1 MEHTTSATEL
11 TPVHVEPNGSGG
23 TDVWLRANIATVE
36 VENDDGT
43 TQTMW
48 VADEVHGIVSGTPS
62 ASEIEED
69 FDAWWDDFRRA
80 SMTVPERIEEAYA
93 MAERAQAQAD
103 FTAIL
108 TDTEV
113 GE

>member
-1 MEHTTSATEL
+1 MYHTASATEL
-11 TPVHVEPNGSGG
+11 TPVLVEPNGSGG
-23 TDVWLRANIATVE
+23 ADVWLRTNIETRE
-36 VENDDGT
+36 EETDDGT
-43 TQTMW
+43 QTIW
-48 VADEVHGIVSGTPS
+48 EADEIHGTVGWVPT
-62 ASEIEED
+62 AQEVEED
-69 FDAWWDDFRRA
+69 LDQWIETFERA
-80 SMTVPERIEEAYA
+80 AMTVPERIEEIYA